1 MTLVHSDSPQSA
13 FDHLLDAIGRMQ
25 QDPLAQCWLVAPSR
39 NWGDRILQALAKKQG
54 IASGVSTS
62 NLRALLESIAKTDPR
77 RCLSVDS
84 LALLILES
92 IRQTPQEPESLI
104 HSALG
109 ETDEA
114 RPLRELALAQSLAE
128 AMDAA
133 WLHPKSDQSFLARP
147 EIQGLLTKEAIKAA
161 GTDHLGRISRESFE
175 AACRSWL
182 KTQQAK
188 GGSVRLAI
196 LLDRSAPAVLLERL
210 EQLLEIVDG
219 ALVVSAPVNDFWA
232 DDTLKTRARKR
243 SGTVPQTPAP
253 HLLYALG
260 TNAQDLHRGLIEQFE
275 STGTGF
281 LYPTA
286 ENDETPDSLLAA
298 VQQDTRSLHL
308 RETPF
313 VRSPEDSSLII
324 YSCRSPRRELEVIAD
339 QFRGELSRNPELK
352 PEDCRI
358 LLVNPSDYAPL
369 IKSVFAEAG
378 VPIHFPEVP
387 PQQSLEVIAALNA
400 LVEALRGRFELAEGL
415 RLLQQPPITRQFQLE
430 DALVD
435 GELGNWLRDAGVRW
449 GRNREHRIEAQQ
461 QPLSGDTWSWAF
473 GLQRLAL
480 GAALPASV
488 NNTRIKL
495 ASDTHHVPLL
505 RAAGLQTATL
515 ARLAEFL
522 DLFDQHAARW
532 KRGTTRTL
540 DAWCDAITDLCATF
554 FDDASQDQ
562 VLVLSSKV
570 VAPLRKSNL
579 PPHETN
585 ASNAFLQS
593 EISAEVFLRL
603 FNSRLE
609 ALSEQLMRG
618 DRMSGVLVSDLR
630 KDAALPAQILAV
642 AGLGGEQFPRADT
655 RADWHPLK
663 NATGIGLPS
672 KRGEDRHFLLQAVLC
687 PQRRL
692 LLTYVGGSL
701 HDDKPLPPSTPL
713 ADLLEAVAKTA
724 GPHTVADIQV
734 NVPLHQFSSAAF
746 RSSLPLFARGQQP
759 AHYQEARILAT
770 SQKSDALR
778 FHRAPL
784 PIEPRSVVDVT
795 ELKRTLVEPH
805 KIYLARL
812 GLGWFDQPR
821 AFPSGALLGLNSLEK
836 WVLRDWI
843 LKERLAAADSARGP
857 SESDASRELLGLMGK
872 LPQAPRDLKIW
883 EKEAAKAPVVPQEP
897 SRPHPAIQLKIN
909 GVELTGQ
916 IDPHWRING
925 DIATLYTAGESKPK
939 YELRALVDALVLSL
953 AAPELKVF
961 RIQFA
966 KKDPEAKSHPP
977 KDISQLLAE
986 PEETLKRILELHQ
999 LALCVPLPFF
1009 IEASEELKDA
1019 NADDQTS
1026 CLASAL
1032 EKWKSKASFR
1042 ENAKDPEAEALSVQI
1057 AFAGIEDP
1065 FAEDY
1070 ELPEGFAMETVPE
1083 NPAEKLSITLAK
1095 FIFGLVPTPSKP
1107 DSKSKKAL
1115 S

>member
-1 MTLVHSDSPQSA
+1 
-13 FDHLLDAIGRMQ
+13 
-25 QDPLAQCWLVAPSR
+25 
-39 NWGDRILQALAKKQG
+39 
-54 IASGVSTS
+54 
-62 NLRALLESIAKTDPR
+62 
-77 RCLSVDS
+77 
-84 LALLILES
+84 
-92 IRQTPQEPESLI
+92 
-104 HSALG
+104 
-109 ETDEA
+109 
-114 RPLRELALAQSLAE
+114 
-128 AMDAA
+128 
-133 WLHPKSDQSFLARP
+133 
-147 EIQGLLTKEAIKAA
+147 
-161 GTDHLGRISRESFE
+161 
-175 AACRSWL
+175 
-182 KTQQAK
+182 
-188 GGSVRLAI
+188 
-196 LLDRSAPAVLLERL
+196 
-210 EQLLEIVDG
+210 
-219 ALVVSAPVNDFWA
+219 
-232 DDTLKTRARKR
+232 
-243 SGTVPQTPAP
+243 
-253 HLLYALG
+253 
-260 TNAQDLHRGLIEQFE
+260 
-275 STGTGF
+275 
-281 LYPTA
+281 
-286 ENDETPDSLLAA
+286 
-298 VQQDTRSLHL
+298 
-308 RETPF
+308 
-313 VRSPEDSSLII
+313 
-324 YSCRSPRRELEVIAD
+324 VIAD
-339 QFRGELSRNPELK
+339 QFRGEFSRNPELR

-378 VPIHFPEVP
+378 VPIHFPEMP
-387 PQQSLEVIAALNA
+387 PQQSLEVIAALNS

-415 RLLQQPPITRQFQLE
+415 RLLQQPPITRRFQLE
-430 DALVD
+430 DALAD

-449 GRNREHRIEAQQ
+449 GRNQEHRIEAQQ

-480 GAALPASV
+480 GAVLPASA
-488 NNTRIKL
+488 NNTRVNL
-495 ASDTHHVPLL
+495 TNDTHSVPLL

-540 DAWCDAITDLCATF
+540 EAWCDAISDLCAAF
-554 FDDASQDQ
+554 FDEASQDQ
-562 VLVLSSKV
+562 ALVLNSKV

-593 EISAEVFLRL
+593 EITGEVFLRL
-603 FNSRLE
+603 FNARLE

-724 GPHTVADIQV
+724 GPKTAADIQV
-734 NVPLHQFSSAAF
+734 NVPLHPFSSAAF
-746 RSSLPLFARGQQP
+746 QSSLPHFARGQQP
-759 AHYQEARILAT
+759 SHHQEARILT
-770 SQKSDALR
+770 SSHKSDTPR
-778 FHRAPL
+778 FHHAPL
-784 PIEPRSVVDVT
+784 PIEQRSAVDVT

-836 WVLRDWI
+836 WTLRDWI
-843 LKERLAAADSARGP
+843 LKERLAAADSTSGP

-872 LPQAPRDLKIW
+872 LPQSPRDLKIW
-883 EKEAAKAPVVPQEP
+883 EKEAAKAPLVPNEP
-897 SRPHPAIQLKIN
+897 SRPHPAIQLKIE
-909 GVELTGQ
+909 GVEITGQ

-925 DIATLYTAGESKPK
+925 HIATLYTAGESKPK

-953 AAPELKVF
+953 TAPELKVF
-961 RIQFA
+961 QIQFA
-966 KKDPEAKSHPP
+966 KKKPEGNPLAP
-977 KDISQLLAE
+977 KDITHLLFE
-986 PEETLKRILELHQ
+986 PEETLKRILELHR

-1009 IEASEELKDA
+1009 IEASEKLKDA
-1019 NADDQTS
+1019 TPDDHSS

-1032 EKWKSKASFR
+1032 EKWKSKDSFS
-1042 ENAKDPEAEALSVQI
+1042 ENAKDPESEALSVQI

-1065 FAEDY
+1065 FTEDY
-1070 ELPEGFAMETVPE
+1070 ELPDGFAVETVTE
-1083 NPAEKLSITLAK
+1083 NPAEKLSITVAK
-1095 FIFGLVPTPSKP
+1095 FIFGLLPALPKTN
-1107 DSKSKKAL
+1107 SKSKKAL